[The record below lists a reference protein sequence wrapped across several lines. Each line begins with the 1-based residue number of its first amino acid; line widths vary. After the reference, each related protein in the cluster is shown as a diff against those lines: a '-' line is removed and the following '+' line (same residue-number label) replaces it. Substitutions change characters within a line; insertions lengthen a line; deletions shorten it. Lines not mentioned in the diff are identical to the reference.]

1 MSERRRTWTIRI
13 GVTAALWFAG
23 TGVLYWFG
31 TEPRPG
37 LIALV
42 VAGGTVVLW
51 LFLDALGENEPP
63 RWRLPPADWP
73 VRPPGDDPRLAFLHR
88 LVLRHLDAREVG
100 DNLQEHLLNL
110 ADHRL
115 VATHGIS
122 LRADPDRAE
131 PFVGAELAALAAGAG
146 RGAPRRMSVA
156 QIDVLLKRIEAL

>member
-1 MSERRRTWTIRI
+1 
-13 GVTAALWFAG
+13 
-23 TGVLYWFG
+23 
-31 TEPRPG
+31 
-37 LIALV
+37 
-42 VAGGTVVLW
+42 
-51 LFLDALGENEPP
+51 
-63 RWRLPPADWP
+63 

-156 QIDVLLKRIEAL
+156 QIDVLLQRIEAL